1 MVITKFIIENDLSGS
16 SEKLLKYFDLF
27 FEEISS
33 YTDFNDHWILK
44 SQNKKIT
51 SNEFKSL
58 ADNLRKEISD
68 SAVNG
73 VINGD
78 LQSNLKENSV
88 LSANI
93 ETIQSDLEDGD
104 SLEFS
109 DSIIVD
115 GDQIIITFSDP
126 ACWLEDYENGG
137 QIKISA
143 ADKAEL
149 WKKGIEEDIFFLTQI
164 KDNDGGYSEDVNNI
178 LGLD

>member
-1 MVITKFIIENDLSGS
+1 MQ
-16 SEKLLKYFDLF
+16 EKVQQ
-27 FEEISS
+27 
-33 YTDFNDHWILK
+33 LK
-44 SQNKKIT
+44 SKKAKIT
-51 SNEFKSL
+51 SQEFKSL

-73 VINGD
+73 IIDGD

-88 LSANI
+88 FSWNN

-104 SLEFS
+104 LLAFS

-126 ACWLEDYENGG
+126 ACWIEDYENGG
-137 QIKISA
+137 QINISA
-143 ADKAEL
+143 GEKSEL
-149 WKKGIEEDIFFLTQI
+149 WKKAIEGDIFFLTQI
-164 KDNDGGYSEDVNNI
+164 KDNDGGYSEDVKNI

>member
-104 SLEFS
+104 SL
-109 DSIIVD
+109 
-115 GDQIIITFSDP
+115 
-126 ACWLEDYENGG
+126 
-137 QIKISA
+137 
-143 ADKAEL
+143 
-149 WKKGIEEDIFFLTQI
+149 
-164 KDNDGGYSEDVNNI
+164 
-178 LGLD
+178 

>member
-1 MVITKFIIENDLSGS
+1 MVIAKFIIENDLSGS

-51 SNEFKSL
+51 SNDFKSL
-58 ADNLRKEISD
+58 AENLRKEISD

-73 VINGD
+73 TINGD

-143 ADKAEL
+143 GDKSEL
-149 WKKGIEEDIFFLTQI
+149 WKEGIEEDIFFLTQI
-164 KDNDGGYSEDVNNI
+164 KDNDGGYSDDVSNI